1 MHESA
6 VTVAKDLTGRT
17 IVAAVMSTDNGSV
30 VISCSDGTR
39 LILKARRD
47 PYGDD
52 LELETYAVAEAATGV
67 RQLLDEAFD
76 MSALLAAGIITEAD
90 NQQYVADAELDRL
103 RQKLHEQE
111 HRRQSYLKLKQ
122 EFEPADPVTE

>member
-6 VTVAKDLTGRT
+6 VIVAKDLTGRT

-39 LILKARRD
+39 LILKASRD

-111 HRRQSYLKLKQ
+111 HRRQSYLKLKR
-122 EFEPADPVTE
+122 EFEPSDPVTE

>member
-1 MHESA
+1 M
-6 VTVAKDLTGRT
+6 
-17 IVAAVMSTDNGSV
+17 
-30 VISCSDGTR
+30 
-39 LILKARRD
+39 
-47 PYGDD
+47 
-52 LELETYAVAEAATGV
+52 